1 MQPCKDL
8 LTYSC
13 KSSDSAIHR
22 KMLRAWRKTFAV
34 LVLSIGFFKAMG
46 RTMSLEAVIN
56 NVEPRR
62 TTDGKIINAHD
73 GALYEFE
80 KGVFTLIGTAYSEC
94 EGLTNC
100 SSRIGD
106 CGWQDNDFA
115 AYTSTNLMDWTL
127 ASPNLIPD
135 RSPDLRQG
143 ANFRP
148 KVLKNKDGEYVMW
161 FNHQP
166 GSHQRNIPGYYIV
179 AVAKRPIGPYMITNA
194 NASVSR
200 PLNGDFNLFAD
211 NDGAGF
217 IVYNSDMNGHLCQAC
232 HIPPCD
238 CGFQMSVERLA
249 PDFKSSA
256 MENSG
261 WIGPPT
267 VEAPA
272 MFRRGN
278 VYYLLF
284 DRLSCFGPQGSG
296 AVVYSATDAM
306 GPYTARNNINRY
318 GPFRPNQLS
327 FVIVPAQQTYVARI
341 GDAFVWQGDLW
352 DSYTT
357 PDGRNVKAF
366 DYQAWLPLSFHADG
380 NISKLQWRDEWS
392 VRLSEH

>member
-1 MQPCKDL
+1 MFQ
-8 LTYSC
+8 
-13 KSSDSAIHR
+13 AR
-22 KMLRAWRKTFAV
+22 RKTFAL
-34 LVLSIGFFKAMG
+34 LVLSTSFVHAVE
-46 RTMSLEAVIN
+46 RTAYLEAVIN

-80 KGVFTLIGTAYSEC
+80 TGVFTLIGTAYSEC

-106 CGWQDNDFA
+106 CGWQDNNFA
-115 AYTSTNLMDWTL
+115 AYISTDLMNWTL
-127 ASPNLIPD
+127 ASSDLIPD
-135 RSPDLRQG
+135 RTPELRQG

-148 KVLKNKDGEYVMW
+148 KVVKNKDGEYVMW

-179 AVAKRPIGPYMITNA
+179 AVAKRPIGPYTIINS

-200 PLNGDFNLFAD
+200 PLNGDFNLFVD
-211 NDGAGF
+211 DDGEGF

-249 PDFKSSA
+249 SDFKSSA
-256 MENSG
+256 MQNSG

-272 MFRRGN
+272 MFRRGS

-296 AVVYSATDAM
+296 AVVYTSTGAM
-306 GPYTARNNINRY
+306 GPYTARNNINRH

-327 FVIVPAQQTYVARI
+327 FIIVPAQQTYVAQI
-341 GDAFVWQGDLW
+341 GDTFLWQGDMW

-366 DYQAWLPLSFHADG
+366 DYQPWLPLSFTHDG
-380 NISKLQWRDEWS
+380 NISKLRWQDEYPIQ
-392 VRLSEH
+392 LSSFQALR